1 MLCIMN
7 DIKVI
12 SFDLWG
18 TLFDDSDYIRELEE
32 NRIKAC
38 IEISKKY
45 NLLQTDNWREIILNE
60 RRDFQKIERKG
71 KCQDHKVRIK
81 SILLKVNRNV
91 NEDVVEELSSLFE
104 EISLMYMPIVNQQL
118 VTYIKELRKKLLPCI
133 ILSNTGLISAEV
145 IRKLLKRT
153 NLYNLF
159 DRIYLSEEIGI
170 CKPSI
175 DIFKIPI
182 IEYSIFPH
190 QMLHIGDSD
199 FFDIEAAQKVGC
211 RTIKWKDKK
220 NI

>member
-32 NRIKAC
+32 KRIKAC

-71 KCQDHKVRIK
+71 KCPDHKVRIK

-190 QMLHIGDSD
+190 QMLNIGDSD

>member
-32 NRIKAC
+32 KRIKAC

-60 RRDFQKIERKG
+60 RRDIQKIERKG

>member
-32 NRIKAC
+32 KRIKAC

-153 NLYNLF
+153 NLNNLF

>member
-1 MLCIMN
+1 M
-7 DIKVI
+7 
-12 SFDLWG
+12 
-18 TLFDDSDYIRELEE
+18 
-32 NRIKAC
+32 
-38 IEISKKY
+38 
-45 NLLQTDNWREIILNE
+45 QTDNWREIILNE

-71 KCQDHKVRIK
+71 KCPDHKVRIK

>member
-18 TLFDDSDYIRELEE
+18 TLFYDSDYIRELEE
-32 NRIKAC
+32 KRIKAC

>member
-18 TLFDDSDYIRELEE
+18 TLFDESDYIRELEE
-32 NRIKAC
+32 KRIKAC

-190 QMLHIGDSD
+190 QMLHIVDSD
-199 FFDIEAAQKVGC
+199 FFDIDAAQKVCC
-211 RTIKWKDKK
+211 RTIKWNDKK

>member
-32 NRIKAC
+32 KRIKAC

-71 KCQDHKVRIK
+71 KCPDHKVRIK

-104 EISLMYMPIVNQQL
+104 EISLMSMPIVNQQL
-118 VTYIKELRKKLLPCI
+118 VTYIKELRRKLLPCI

>member
-32 NRIKAC
+32 KRIKAC

-71 KCQDHKVRIK
+71 KCPDHKVRIK

-118 VTYIKELRKKLLPCI
+118 VTYIKELRRKLLPCI

-175 DIFKIPI
+175 
-182 IEYSIFPH
+182 EYSIFPH

-220 NI
+220 NL

>member
-18 TLFDDSDYIRELEE
+18 TLFDDSDCIRELEE
-32 NRIKAC
+32 KRIKAC

-71 KCQDHKVRIK
+71 KCPDHKVRIK

>member
-32 NRIKAC
+32 KRIKAC

-71 KCQDHKVRIK
+71 KCPDHKVRIK
-81 SILLKVNRNV
+81 SILLKVNSNV

-118 VTYIKELRKKLLPCI
+118 VTYIKELRRKLLPCI

>member
-12 SFDLWG
+12 SFDLCG

-32 NRIKAC
+32 KRIKAC

-71 KCQDHKVRIK
+71 KCPDHKVRIK

>member
-32 NRIKAC
+32 KRIKAC

-190 QMLHIGDSD
+190 QMLHIGDSA